1 MTEFE
6 GLDPASLAARIAAL
20 DEQGALDAV
29 QARIAAGDDPLAIIE
44 ECQLGMRWVGEHY
57 QSGKYFISGLI
68 MAGEIFREA
77 MVDLGPLLPETTAD
91 AGQGTVLM
99 CTVRGDIHDLGKNIV
114 IMMLRSYGIVVHD
127 LGVDVSPDEVVRK
140 AVELQP
146 DIVGLSGLL
155 TVATDGMKATVDAV
169 RRRRG
174 PHRPPPAGDHRR
186 RHRRRADRRLDRR
199 RPVGRR
205 RLARRAAHPRGHR
218 RGARLSAPPVPTRRV
233 QRVAGRA

>member
-1 MTEFE
+1 
-6 GLDPASLAARIAAL
+6 
-20 DEQGALDAV
+20 
-29 QARIAAGDDPLAIIE
+29 
-44 ECQLGMRWVGEHY
+44 
-57 QSGKYFISGLI
+57 
-68 MAGEIFREA
+68 
-77 MVDLGPLLPETTAD
+77 
-91 AGQGTVLM
+91 M

-155 TVATDGMKATVDAV
+155 TVATEGMKATVDAL
-169 RRRRG
+169 RG
-174 PHRPPPAGDHRR
+174 GEARHRPPPAGHHRR

-205 RLARRAAHPRGHR
+205 RLAGRAAHPRGHR
-218 RGARLSAPPVPTRRV
+218 RGARLTADCARDAARRLP
-233 QRVAGRA
+233 AGGA